1 MAAAAE
7 SRLQHPVAEAIRR
20 KAHLLDCSVTLCN
33 EPKYSVGMG
42 VEAQVEDYTIHI
54 GNERFMRFSDINI
67 NAATIQRSN
76 LESAGYSC
84 LYLAVDGN
92 LSALIPYADQIRPES
107 QSIIRRLN
115 NLGIK
120 NTIMLTGDNSTVA
133 RAVSEKLSISRFV
146 ADMLPS
152 DKAEV
157 VKELQRKGHVV
168 AMVGDGINDSPALSY
183 ADVGIAMK
191 HGAEVTHESADVV
204 LMEDS
209 LEKLLEAVEIARG
222 SIALIKQNYGIVIG
236 MNSIALALALPGG
249 LVSPSVTALIS
260 NGSAI
265 LASLNAVRPLV
276 FNFKR

>member
-1 MAAAAE
+1 
-7 SRLQHPVAEAIRR
+7 
-20 KAHLLDCSVTLCN
+20 
-33 EPKYSVGMG
+33 
-42 VEAQVEDYTIHI
+42 
-54 GNERFMRFSDINI
+54 
-67 NAATIQRSN
+67 
-76 LESAGYSC
+76 
-84 LYLAVDGN
+84 
-92 LSALIPYADQIRPES
+92 
-107 QSIIRRLN
+107 
-115 NLGIK
+115 
-120 NTIMLTGDNSTVA
+120 MLTGDNSTVA
-133 RAVSEKLSISRFV
+133 RAVSEKLSISRYV

-152 DKAEV
+152 EKAEV